1 MSSQES
7 HSGVGLRPWASVTP
21 RLPTATSASFS
32 QWCSGS
38 SVVLQGAAATV
49 SGPASLFMVA
59 VEVFM
64 EK

>member
-1 MSSQES
+1 M
-7 HSGVGLRPWASVTP
+7 GLRPWASVTP
-21 RLPTATSASFS
+21 SLATAASASFS

-38 SVVLQGAAATV
+38 LVVFQGAAATV

>member
-1 MSSQES
+1 MS
-7 HSGVGLRPWASVTP
+7 LRPWASVTP
-21 RLPTATSASFS
+21 SLATAASASFS